1 MYLLSRII
9 LYPLCLGFG
18 IWCATQFK
26 DAFEGSEI
34 RKYRIDTD
42 NPGEFT
48 ENKPVEEEPEDG
60 VDEPGDPSENE
71 EPDVATSPETNA
83 PPAKFND
90 GVASEDGGTNEITVA
105 ESGDETGEDAGG
117 GMMTYFA
124 GMLVSLLTFAFLAA
138 RDVGQLTGN
147 RVAKGFYDKSARSEK
162 ADLYEEAEQLWADGA
177 FVECIDKLREYNS
190 LYPGEYHAHK
200 RIAEVYENDLAS
212 YRAAAMEYEEILQM
226 DLQSKRWGW
235 AAIHLCNLYS
245 GKLGET
251 EKALELLRRVAEEC
265 ADTTPGEKARD
276 RLAKIDSL

>member
-1 MYLLSRII
+1 MYLISRII
-9 LYPLCLGFG
+9 LYPLCLGVG
-18 IWCATQFK
+18 IWCAIQFR

-42 NPGEFT
+42 NPGEIADNNPAGAEPEESEDVSVDLKET
-48 ENKPVEEEPEDG
+48 EDPVETTP
-60 VDEPGDPSENE
+60 
-71 EPDVATSPETNA
+71 AKTNT
-83 PPAKFND
+83 PPAKIETESTSTD
-90 GVASEDGGTNEITVA
+90 GDTNEVAAAGSEDASKED
-105 ESGDETGEDAGG
+105 SGD

-124 GMLVSLLTFAFLAA
+124 GMLVSLLTVAFFVA

-147 RVAKGFYDKSARSEK
+147 KVAKGFYDKSARSQK

-177 FVECIDKLREYNS
+177 YINCIDKMRVYTS

-200 RIAEVYENDLAS
+200 RIAEIYENDLAS

-226 DLQSKRWGW
+226 SLPPKRWGW

-245 GKLGET
+245 GKLDET

-265 ADTTPGEKARD
+265 PDTTPGEKARD